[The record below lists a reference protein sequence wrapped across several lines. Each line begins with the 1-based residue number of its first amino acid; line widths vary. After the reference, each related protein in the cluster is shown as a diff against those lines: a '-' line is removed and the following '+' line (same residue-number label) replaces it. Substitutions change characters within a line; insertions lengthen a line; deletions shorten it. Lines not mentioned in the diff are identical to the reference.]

1 VLSTLYAAI
10 ARRRREF
17 YAARPDLRRR
27 LRRPV
32 ISVGNLAVGGRGK
45 TPTVACLA
53 RELLA
58 MGERPAVLSR
68 GYGRRQPEDGVVVVR
83 DADGIRADLDR
94 SGDEPLMLARQLPG
108 VSVLSSSD
116 RYLAGRLAEHHLGA
130 TVHVLDDGFQ
140 HLQLDRDID
149 LVIVAGDDLE
159 AGARTLPGG
168 RLREPPDTLLAADAV
183 LAADER
189 VFSLGP
195 RPRHAPFEIFRM
207 RRTMGHAQHAQPGS
221 LADGG
226 RPAVSSLA
234 MAGIARPQQF
244 FEGLRAAGHNLVRT
258 SEFRDHHRYSRRD
271 LDRVFRDAN
280 AAGAVRVLTTEKD
293 YVRLLPFRPFP
304 MPVGWVPLTMEPDPL
319 PEFRRWLAGALAGAR
334 DLWPGDGRSGLDE

>member
-1 VLSTLYAAI
+1 MLSTLYAAI

-17 YAARPDLRRR
+17 FAARPDRRRR

-58 MGERPAVLSR
+58 MGERPAILSR
-68 GYGRRQPEDGVVVVR
+68 GYARRNMEDGVVVVR
-83 DADGIRADLDR
+83 DADGMRADLDR
-94 SGDEPLMLARQLPG
+94 AGDEPLMLARQLPG

-116 RYLAGRLAEHHLGA
+116 RYLAGRVAEHHLGA

-140 HLQLDRDID
+140 HLQLDRDVD

-159 AGARTLPGG
+159 ADARTLPGG
-168 RLREPPDTLLAADAV
+168 RLREPPDTLLAADAI
-183 LAADER
+183 LAVDER

-195 RPRHAPFEIFRM
+195 QPRHAPFEIFRM
-207 RRTMGHAQHAQPGS
+207 RRTMGPVQNVQNGS
-221 LADGG
+221 PTDDAST
-226 RPAVSSLA
+226 AVRSMA
-234 MAGIARPQQF
+234 IAGIARPQDF
-244 FEGLRAAGHNLVRT
+244 FAGLRSMGHDVVQTRA
-258 SEFRDHHRYSRRD
+258 FRDHYRYTRSD
-271 LDRVFRDAN
+271 LDRIFRA
-280 AAGAVRVLTTEKD
+280 AREAGAERILTTEKD

-304 MPVGWVPLTMEPDPL
+304 QPVAWVPLTMEPDPL
-319 PEFRRWLAGALAGAR
+319 PEFRRWLAGALAEAR
-334 DLWPGDGRSGLDE
+334 DIWPGPSTPGADE